1 MKNKYL
7 SKILVLLVTLFCF
20 AGQAMAGNDYYAKV
34 TANVDPSGAGTVYVD
49 NGSSDNWG
57 ATSSEGGGY
66 SGTKGNNGGTAT
78 IKIDAKANAGYKF
91 NGWTFTKGSGSF
103 ANENSTN
110 TTVTVKV
117 SNNKGQSNATA
128 YTIKASFIAVPTFY
142 FSATA
147 AVSTAGG
154 GTASVSP
161 TGTISDY
168 GDDATSTSATTKVT
182 FTATP
187 SAGYYFSHWSNNTNG
202 GTSVSEANPY
212 EATIT
217 STSKNSGSPTNTT
230 LYAVFKPL
238 PVFYF
243 AAEALVSTNST
254 GGGTASVSPTT
265 ANVAGDN
272 KNSTSAKTNV
282 TYTATP
288 ATGWRFVGWSTTN
301 NATTFEST
309 SASYSKSITS
319 TSTTSGSPT
328 KTTMYANFEKA
339 PTFYLQAVAEAD
351 PHVGGTVT
359 AKIDNNTAQSSTD
372 GVATANASKD
382 GDFNTHYKNQTFNI
396 TYTATPAANYSFEYW
411 HDGSGNK
418 IDGAGATYTLSNVAA
433 TSKDESNPT
442 VKKLYAKFSAVPTS
456 VSAEDV
462 IVGIG
467 AEGQK
472 SLVVTLLP
480 EGSVRYLTFS
490 IPADDEY
497 AFVDAATGLVT
508 GKKAG
513 QTTVTITA
521 YKDAAKTVTAC
532 SCTANIFVRDLCKTP
547 VIDFTPIGDGQ
558 TATATITSET
568 DGATIYYKVLA
579 NGGSMP
585 DDWTEYTDPITINNL
600 DKVYAYA
607 DKPAD
612 DMYGPSKETSKQYST
627 HKVAT
632 PTITV
637 SSTGAVTFDCEDE
650 PGVTY
655 YYTTNGSEPT
665 TGSSSWTKSS
675 AAITGLSN
683 ETQVKVI
690 AVKTGC
696 QNSNIATKG
705 VYYTD
710 IVDGTVYLNDY
721 EDHTWTYYAGVDASV
736 DGGNYNST
744 YLSTSGG
751 SSSKGYGPRMYS
763 PDPRNVKITYKGVG
777 LDGTLGTTVAIS
789 KTESENQM
797 IYYETIEKVQP
808 GEDADYAY
816 TVIPNPFSKRP
827 KSGSTY
833 YGFGGW
839 KVTKGWDKIK
849 RENGS
854 TATQNAVLN
863 LDEKIHFINLD
874 EGYTPNCTSADVEFE
889 ATWVEANVVT
899 QSSKPTFTGGT
910 YETNFW
916 VVNSNPAAA
925 VSLTQNM
932 TMTQM
937 TPDGGATADYTG
949 TTITRGITFNADA
962 GATPKMEWV
971 KLGES
976 TAFTAAGKNM
986 FIGRGVTNS
995 SSPNLQFHTG
1005 GGQTNQIVRV
1015 ESGKF
1020 SALLHYTAKPSS
1032 VEKQIVTFG
1041 SDYDRAKND
1050 NKKLQITGT
1059 CVYSNNVDVTTDNTK
1074 WGTIT
1079 RIKSGEFCS
1088 PLNTPSSSTQQGE
1101 ASYYYLG
1108 KETTSTKYNQGCR
1121 YLEIQGGD
1129 LMNLAG
1135 GSLSHSGDESKRTAL
1150 ALRMKGGTFHG
1161 IVFGCARGNNCNGSR
1176 SMILTGGRI
1185 MGWITS
1191 GANGTVENAGQMD
1204 GYSFIYVGGN
1214 SKVDSEGNT
1223 AVWCHSAT
1231 GNVFGAGSGID
1242 NSTDRIS
1249 GSNTMGTNVTV
1260 ADNGYVERGVYGG
1273 GSFGFCTATA
1283 NIYVTGGHVAG
1294 KNGGVANATGK
1305 NTGYDSNIQGG
1316 VYGGSCQNKGG
1327 ATNIYMTGGLVET
1340 GIYGGSNAYGN
1351 LSDGTN
1357 IVIVGGQVGT
1367 TSKTANVHGG
1377 GYGQNTVVNG
1387 NVDVAIGQYDAATG
1401 DTYGNAII
1409 YGDVYGGSAL
1419 GKVNGSATTTEKHT
1433 NVSLNAGTIHG
1444 SLYGGAL
1451 GNASTA
1457 ANVYGPVQV
1466 TVHGGSVKGEGNA
1479 IYGCNNV
1486 NGAPQSTVDVDIWN
1500 TDPAE
1505 EEGTYAIYGVFGGGN
1520 RAAYNGKPTVTV
1532 HNCDNSIEYVYGGGN
1547 AATVKGTDVLIEGGN
1562 VIGNVFG
1569 GGYGA
1574 NVNGDI
1580 SLDITGGS
1588 IINVFGGNNNSGE
1601 VTGTINIKV
1610 AQGEPNCTE
1619 KAQHTSG
1626 TGCPINITKLCG
1638 GGNMAASR
1646 VANIDIGC
1654 CDHIGTVYGGAEAAN
1669 MNGNIDLKIK
1679 AGNISTVF
1687 GGNNQSG
1694 SISGTITVTVD
1705 WDKTTYPCESSLG
1718 TVYGG
1723 GNLAEYNATNGKTTV
1738 NILNCEMTG
1747 SVFGGG
1753 KGTRPDGTGAHIV
1766 GNTYVNIGDWKSG
1779 HDVKIGGN
1787 VFGGG
1792 DEAAVEGYSTIV
1804 IRDCDTEIC
1813 GDLYGGGNAAP
1824 IYGTDI
1830 TMWGGSVKGNVFGG
1844 GNGAGEGNPGANV
1857 GYNRN
1862 NTKETDATGDA
1873 VTRIYGGHIGE
1884 LLADGTYKEG
1894 TGGTFGGSNS
1904 KGDIKHNVT
1913 LLIDQQTE
1921 IYPTA
1926 QKTAM
1931 TTAWGEPNS
1940 CELVLNEAYGAG
1952 NEADFHG
1959 NGITFNLGCIDVFNQ
1974 VYGGAKDA
1982 DLDADVHLIISSG
1995 TFNKVFGGNNKG
2007 GNLNGSIK
2015 VTIEETGCNPVIIN
2029 ELYGGGNMAAYE
2041 APTSGK
2047 AKDGVTDYTG
2057 NYPEVNVISCTHI
2070 GQVFGGGYGKSAVV
2084 TGNPIVNINQ
2094 IPGKFAN
2101 KIDADSNGT
2110 ADNDANALGSIGTV
2124 FGGGNAANVVGN
2136 TNVNIGTKTTVN
2148 LVSGSDHTGK
2158 TVKGVNISGNV
2169 YGGGNAADVT
2179 GKTNVTVGR

>member
-57 ATSSEGGGY
+57 ATSTGGDY
-66 SGTKGNNGGTAT
+66 SGTKGQNGGTVT

-91 NGWTFTKGSGSF
+91 NGWTFTSTNKGTF
-103 ANENSTN
+103 ANANSTN

-117 SNNKGQSNATA
+117 SNTKGQDYATA
-128 YTIKASFIAVPTFY
+128 YTIKASFEKLPTFY

-154 GTASVSP
+154 GTASVSSA
-161 TGTISDY
+161 TKTAY
-168 GDDATSTSATTKVT
+168 GDDTNSTSATTTVT

-187 SAGYYFSHWSNNTNG
+187 STGYYFSHWSNANG

-217 STSKNSGSPTNTT
+217 STSKDSGSPTNTT

-265 ANVAGDN
+265 ANVVGDN

-301 NATTFEST
+301 NGTSFEST

-359 AKIDNNTAQSSTD
+359 AKIDNNPAQSSTD

-396 TYTATPAANYSFEYW
+396 TYTAVPAANYSFEYW

-418 IDGAGATYTLSNVAA
+418 IDGAGATYTLSNVVA

-532 SCTANIFVRDLCKTP
+532 SCTAKIFVRDLCKTP

-568 DGATIYYKVLA
+568 EGATIYYKVLP

-585 DDWTEYTDPITINNL
+585 DDWTEYTAPITINNL

-612 DMYGPSKETSKQYST
+612 DMYGPSKETIKQYST

-655 YYTTNGSEPT
+655 YYTTNGNEPT

-696 QNSNIATKG
+696 QNSDIATKG

-721 EDHTWTYYAGVDASV
+721 EDHTWTYYAGVDPSV
-736 DGGNYNST
+736 DGGHYNST
-744 YLSTSGG
+744 YIAQGTGTKLDV
-751 SSSKGYGPRMYS
+751 RMYS
-763 PDPRNVKITYKGVG
+763 PNPRNVKITYQGNGGEVSI
-777 LDGTLGTTVAIS
+777 D
-789 KTESENQM
+789 EDENEFV
-797 IYYETIEKVQP
+797 YYETIEKVNN
-808 GEDADYAY
+808 AY
-816 TVIPNPFSKRP
+816 KYQVISNPFSKRP
-827 KSGSTY
+827 KIDGKIQ
-833 YGFGGW
+833 GFGGW
-839 KVTKGWDKIK
+839 KLKSITKDASIGYEVD
-849 RENGS
+849 
-854 TATQNAVLN
+854 ATLP
-863 LDEKIHFINLD
+863 LDEELTLTLPDAGVN
-874 EGYTPNCTSADVEFE
+874 GTSAEIVFE
-889 ATWVEANVVT
+889 ATWVDATIVKNQT
-899 QSSKPTFTGGT
+899 SGLNSNGT
-910 YETNFW
+910 YETNLI
-916 VVNSNPAAA
+916 V
-925 VSLTQNM
+925 LTQNYSNSISPSSPCTIM
-932 TMTQM
+932 MVE
-937 TPDGGATADYTG
+937 PDGTADYRGSTLTG
-949 TTITRGITFNADA
+949 GITPVA
-962 GATPKMEWV
+962 GAGNKTKIEFAKWNPS
-971 KLGES
+971 GNINPQGRN
-976 TAFTAAGKNM
+976 FT
-986 FIGRGVTNS
+986 IGRGVTISGNS
-995 SSPNLQFHTG
+995 RTLYGTSTNT
-1005 GGQTNQIVRV
+1005 TVNQILKV
-1015 ESGKF
+1015 ESGTYSGF
-1020 SALLHYTAKPSS
+1020 TNYGTGLSS
-1032 VEKQIVTFG
+1032 GYITKQWVTFG
-1041 SDYDRAKND
+1041 CDYDRAKND
-1050 NKKLQITGT
+1050 NSKLNITGAMY
-1059 CVYSNNVDVTTDNTK
+1059 VSNSNNVNASSGQEVC
-1074 WGTIT
+1074 
-1079 RIKSGEFCS
+1079 RVYSKSGRFVS
-1088 PLNTPSSSTQQGE
+1088 GQNVSSAAAEQ
-1101 ASYYYLG
+1101 SYYFG
-1108 KETTSTKYNQGCR
+1108 FSGNKEDEGYK
-1121 YLEIQGGD
+1121 YLEIQGGEWC
-1129 LMNLAG
+1129 NIAG
-1135 GSLSHSGDESKRTAL
+1135 GMGTSNNKNDPCTII
-1150 ALRMKGGTFHG
+1150 RMKGGLVRGSIYGAAQFSGATG
-1161 IVFGCARGNNCNGSR
+1161 TRLMVF
-1176 SMILTGGRI
+1176 TGGTVK
-1185 MGWITS
+1185 GWIAG
-1191 GANGTVENAGQMD
+1191 GANGTQSD
-1204 GYSFIYVGGN
+1204 GGLLTGSSYVYVGGN
-1214 SKVDSEGNT
+1214 TQVNSNGSTTLINRG
-1223 AVWCHSAT
+1223 AA
-1231 GNVFGAGSGID
+1231 GNVFGAGCGWTATSDAGKV
-1242 NSTDRIS
+1242 SE
-1249 GSNTMGTNVTV
+1249 GTNVVV
-1260 ADNGYVERGVYGG
+1260 ADNAYVERGVYGG
-1273 GSFGFCTATA
+1273 GSFGYCATDKTSYL
-1283 NIYVTGGHVAG
+1283 YVTGGHVAG
-1294 KNGGVANATGK
+1294 KVGGVGTANSNSASYSADIIGGVFGGASKNNGGTVNL
-1305 NTGYDSNIQGG
+1305 
-1316 VYGGSCQNKGG
+1316 
-1327 ATNIYMTGGLVET
+1327 YMTGGLVES
-1340 GIYGGSNAYGN
+1340 GVFGGSNASGT
-1351 LSDGTN
+1351 LSGSVTMQIN
-1357 IVIVGGQVGT
+1357 GGQVGT
-1367 TSKTANVHGG
+1367 EDVPANIHGG

-1387 NVDVAIGQYDAATG
+1387 NVDFAIGRYDAATG

-1419 GKVNGSATTTEKHT
+1419 GSVNGTTATTTYHT
-1433 NVSLNAGTIHG
+1433 NVSLNGGTIHG

-1451 GNASTA
+1451 GNATTA

-1520 RAAYNGKPTVTV
+1520 RAAYNGKPTVAV

-1547 AATVKGTDVLIEGGN
+1547 AATVTGTDVLIEGGN

-1574 NVNGDI
+1574 NVNGNI
-1580 SLDITGGS
+1580 SLNITGGS
-1588 IINVFGGNNNSGE
+1588 IINVFGGNNNSGT
-1601 VTGTINIKV
+1601 VTGKIDIKV
-1610 AQGEPNCTE
+1610 AQGEPNCEE

-1638 GGNMAASR
+1638 GGNMAASKI
-1646 VANIDIGC
+1646 ANIDIGC

-1679 AGNISTVF
+1679 AGNIGTVF

-1694 SISGTITVTVD
+1694 SISGTITVTVE

-1884 LLADGTYKEG
+1884 TLSDGTYKEG

-1904 KGDIKHNVT
+1904 KGDIKRNVS
-1913 LLIDQQTE
+1913 LAIDQQTE

-1931 TTAWGEPNS
+1931 TETWGEPNS

-2070 GQVFGGGYGKSAVV
+2070 GQVFGGGYGKSATV
-2084 TGNPIVNINQ
+2084 TGNPVVNINQ
-2094 IPGKFAN
+2094 IPGKYAN
-2101 KIDADSNGT
+2101 KIDADANGT

-2124 FGGGNAANVVGN
+2124 FGGGNAADVDGN
-2136 TNVNIGTKTTVN
+2136 TIVNIGTKTTVN
-2148 LVSGSDHTGK
+2148 LVSGTDHADK
-2158 TVKGVNISGNV
+2158 TVKGVNITGNV
-2169 YGGGNAADVT
+2169 YGGCNAADVT
-2179 GKTNVTVGR
+2179 GKTNVTVGK

>member
-1 MKNKYL
+1 MNTSVFKR
-7 SKILVLLVTLFCF
+7 ILFFSIIMCCVVGKALADNHT
-20 AGQAMAGNDYYAKV
+20 YYAKMTV
-34 TANVDPSGAGTVYVD
+34 AKSSKNTGEGTVYVT
-49 NGSSDNWG
+49 NSSSS
-57 ATSSEGGGY
+57 TS
-66 SGTKGNNGGTAT
+66 GGTFITNSRTDNASVQFYLF
-78 IKIDAKANAGYKF
+78 AKANTGSEFLGWSNNSAGD
-91 NGWTFTKGSGSF
+91 
-103 ANENSTN
+103 ENNIIEKSN
-110 TTVTVKV
+110 TSPWNISVTSSSESSNDPTDGGTRYAVFKALDKYYFKV
-117 SNNKGQSNATA
+117 SA
-128 YTIKASFIAVPTFY
+128 IP
-142 FSATA
+142 
-147 AVSTAGG
+147 STG
-154 GTASVSP
+154 GTASAVL
-161 TGTISDY
+161 TGMDNGNNTDAGWKY
-168 GDDATSTSATTKVT
+168 GQHWNSTSATASAT

-187 SAGYYFSHWSNNTNG
+187 STGYYFSHWSKTEG

-217 STSKNSGSPTNTT
+217 STSKDSGSPTNTT

-254 GGGTASVSPTT
+254 GGGTASVSPAT
-265 ANVAGDN
+265 ANVVGDN

-301 NATTFEST
+301 NGTSFEST

-319 TSTTSGSPT
+319 TSTASASPA
-328 KTTMYANFEKA
+328 KTTLYANFEKA

-359 AKIDNNTAQSSTD
+359 AKIDNNPAQSSTD
-372 GVATANASKD
+372 GVATAKASKD

-396 TYTATPAANYSFEYW
+396 TYTAVPAANYSFEYW

-418 IDGAGATYTLSNVAA
+418 IDSAGATYTLSNVAA

-568 DGATIYYKVLA
+568 EGATIYYKVLA

-585 DDWTEYTDPITINNL
+585 DDWTEYTAPITINNL

-675 AAITGLSN
+675 AAITGLSS

-696 QNSNIATKG
+696 QNSDIATKG

-736 DGGNYNST
+736 DGGHYNST
-744 YLSTSGG
+744 YIAQGTGTKLDV
-751 SSSKGYGPRMYS
+751 RMYS
-763 PDPRNVKITYKGVG
+763 PNPRNVKITYQGNGGEV
-777 LDGTLGTTVAIS
+777 S
-789 KTESENQM
+789 RTEDENEFV
-797 IYYETIEKVQP
+797 YYETIEKVNN
-808 GEDADYAY
+808 AY
-816 TVIPNPFSKRP
+816 KYQVISNPFSKRP
-827 KSGSTY
+827 TGK
-833 YGFGGW
+833 GFGGW
-839 KVTKGWDKIK
+839 KLKSITTGASIGYAVNTTLPLDQELTLTLPDAGV
-849 RENGS
+849 NG
-854 TATQNAVLN
+854 
-863 LDEKIHFINLD
+863 
-874 EGYTPNCTSADVEFE
+874 TSAEIVFE
-889 ATWVEANVVT
+889 ATWVDATIVKDQT
-899 QSSKPTFTGGT
+899 SGLSSSGT
-910 YETNFW
+910 YETNLI
-916 VVNSNPAAA
+916 VLTKDYSNNIAPDYPCTIMM
-925 VSLTQNM
+925 VE
-932 TMTQM
+932 
-937 TPDGGATADYTG
+937 PDGSSDYRTKTFTG
-949 TTITRGITFNADA
+949 NITPANLHDTGKTTKIEFAHWKPGNNINPQGRN
-962 GATPKMEWV
+962 
-971 KLGES
+971 
-976 TAFTAAGKNM
+976 FT
-986 FIGRGVTNS
+986 IGRGMVMDGTARTLYGTN
-995 SSPNLQFHTG
+995 
-1005 GGQTNQIVRV
+1005 TNATINHVLKV
-1015 ESGKF
+1015 ESGKYSGF
-1020 SALLHYTAKPSS
+1020 YNYGTDISS
-1032 VEKQIVTFG
+1032 GYLTKQWVTFG
-1041 SDYDRAKND
+1041 SDYDRAKGD
-1050 NKKLQITGT
+1050 NSKLEITGT
-1059 CVYSNNVDVTTDNTK
+1059 MYITSSKDVHASSGQEVCRVYS
-1074 WGTIT
+1074 
-1079 RIKSGEFCS
+1079 KSGKFVS
-1088 PLNTPSSSTQQGE
+1088 GQNVSSAAAEQ
-1101 ASYYYLG
+1101 SYYFG
-1108 KETTSTKYNQGCR
+1108 FSNKEADEGYK
-1121 YLEIQGGD
+1121 YLEIQGGEWC
-1129 LMNLAG
+1129 NIAG
-1135 GSLSHSGDESKRTAL
+1135 GMGTSNNKNDPCTII
-1150 ALRMKGGTFHG
+1150 RMKGGLVRGSIYGAAQYAGATG
-1161 IVFGCARGNNCNGSR
+1161 TRLMVF
-1176 SMILTGGRI
+1176 TGGTVK
-1185 MGWITS
+1185 GWIAG
-1191 GANGTVENAGQMD
+1191 GANGTQSD
-1204 GYSFIYVGGN
+1204 GGLLTGSSYVYVGGN
-1214 SKVDSEGNT
+1214 TQVNSNGSTTLINRGV
-1223 AVWCHSAT
+1223 A
-1231 GNVFGAGSGID
+1231 GNVFGAGCGWTATSDAGKV
-1242 NSTDRIS
+1242 SE
-1249 GSNTMGTNVTV
+1249 GTNVVV
-1260 ADNGYVERGVYGG
+1260 ADNAYVERGVYGG
-1273 GSFGFCTATA
+1273 GSFGYCATDKTSYL
-1283 NIYVTGGHVAG
+1283 YVTGGHVAG
-1294 KNGGVANATGK
+1294 KVGGVGTAN
-1305 NTGYDSNIQGG
+1305 SNSASYSADIIGG
-1316 VYGGSCQNKGG
+1316 VFGGASKNKGG
-1327 ATNIYMTGGLVET
+1327 TVNLYMTGGLVES
-1340 GIYGGSNAYGN
+1340 GVFGGSNASGT
-1351 LSDGTN
+1351 LSGSVTMQIN
-1357 IVIVGGQVGT
+1357 GGQVGT
-1367 TSKTANVHGG
+1367 EDVPANIHGG

-1387 NVDVAIGQYDAATG
+1387 NVDFAIGRYDAATG

-1419 GKVNGSATTTEKHT
+1419 GSVNGTTATTTYHT
-1433 NVSLNAGTIHG
+1433 NVSLNGGTIHG

-1547 AATVKGTDVLIEGGN
+1547 AATVTGTDVLIEGGN

-1580 SLDITGGS
+1580 SLNITGGS
-1588 IINVFGGNNNSGE
+1588 IVNVFGGNNNSGT
-1601 VTGTINIKV
+1601 VTGKIDIKV
-1610 AQGEPNCTE
+1610 AQGEPNCKE

-1626 TGCPINITKLCG
+1626 TGCPVNITKLCG
-1638 GGNMAASR
+1638 GGNMAASKI
-1646 VANIDIGC
+1646 ANIDIGC

-1679 AGNISTVF
+1679 AGNIGTVF

-1694 SISGTITVTVD
+1694 SISGTITVTVE

-1766 GNTYVNIGDWKSG
+1766 GNTYVNIGDWKTG

-2070 GQVFGGGYGKSAVV
+2070 GQVFGGGYGKSATV
-2084 TGNPIVNINQ
+2084 TGNPVVNINQ
-2094 IPGKFAN
+2094 IPGKYAN
-2101 KIDADSNGT
+2101 KIDADANGT

-2124 FGGGNAANVVGN
+2124 FGGGNAADVDGN
-2136 TNVNIGTKTTVN
+2136 TIVNIGTKTTVN
-2148 LVSGSDHTGK
+2148 LVSGTDHADK
-2158 TVKGVNISGNV
+2158 TVKGANIKGNV

-2179 GKTNVTVGR
+2179 GKTNVTVGK

>member
-1 MKNKYL
+1 MNTSVFKR
-7 SKILVLLVTLFCF
+7 ILIFSIIMCCVVVKAL
-20 AGQAMAGNDYYAKV
+20 ANNYYASM
-34 TANVDPSGAGTVYVD
+34 TAKISSSSPTGAGTVYVNDKTGKQTESTTTSGGSVSFTLKATANTGYEFINWSDTDGGTSTSTD
-49 NGSSDNWG
+49 NPWKTKVNA
-57 ATSSEGGGY
+57 ATNAD
-66 SGTKGNNGGTAT
+66 GTKDYVRYAVF
-78 IKIDAKANAGYKF
+78 KALDKYYF
-91 NGWTFTKGSGSF
+91 
-103 ANENSTN
+103 
-110 TTVTVKV
+110 KV
-117 SNNKGQSNATA
+117 SA
-128 YTIKASFIAVPTFY
+128 IP
-142 FSATA
+142 
-147 AVSTAGG
+147 STG
-154 GTASVSP
+154 GTASAVL
-161 TGTISDY
+161 TGMDNGNNTDTGWKY
-168 GDDATSTSATTKVT
+168 GDHWNSTSATASAT

-187 SAGYYFSHWSNNTNG
+187 STGYYFSHWSNIDG

-217 STSKNSGSPTNTT
+217 STSKDSGSPTNTT
-230 LYAVFKPL
+230 LYAVFNPL

-243 AAEALVSTNST
+243 AAEALVSTNYT
-254 GGGTASVSPTT
+254 GGGTASVSPAT
-265 ANVAGDN
+265 ANVVGDN

-319 TSTTSGSPT
+319 TSTASDSPA
-328 KTTMYANFEKA
+328 KTTLYANFEKA

-372 GVATANASKD
+372 GVATAKASKD

-396 TYTATPAANYSFEYW
+396 TYTAVPAANYSFEYW

-532 SCTANIFVRDLCKTP
+532 SCTAKIFVRDLCKTP
-547 VIDFTPIGDGQ
+547 VIDFTPIGEGQ

-568 DGATIYYKVLA
+568 EGATIYYKVLP

-585 DDWTEYTDPITINNL
+585 DDWTEYTTPITINNL

-696 QNSNIATKG
+696 QNSDIATKG

-736 DGGNYNST
+736 DGGHYNNT
-744 YLSTSGG
+744 YIAQGTGTKLDV
-751 SSSKGYGPRMYS
+751 RMYS
-763 PDPRNVKITYKGVG
+763 PNPRNVKITYQGNGGEV
-777 LDGTLGTTVAIS
+777 S
-789 KTESENQM
+789 RTEDENEFV
-797 IYYETIEKVQP
+797 YYETIEKVNN
-808 GEDADYAY
+808 AY
-816 TVIPNPFSKRP
+816 KYQVISNPFSKRP
-827 KSGSTY
+827 TGK
-833 YGFGGW
+833 GFGGW
-839 KVTKGWDKIK
+839 KLKSITTGASIGYEVNATLPLDK
-849 RENGS
+849 ELTLTLPDAGVNG
-854 TATQNAVLN
+854 
-863 LDEKIHFINLD
+863 
-874 EGYTPNCTSADVEFE
+874 TSAEIVFE
-889 ATWVEANVVT
+889 ATWVDATIVKDQTSGLN
-899 QSSKPTFTGGT
+899 SNGT
-910 YETNFW
+910 YETNLI
-916 VVNSNPAAA
+916 VLTTDYSNNIAPDYPCTIMM
-925 VSLTQNM
+925 VE
-932 TMTQM
+932 
-937 TPDGGATADYTG
+937 PDGSSDYRTKTFSGYITPANLHDTG
-949 TTITRGITFNADA
+949 KTTKIEFAHWKPGNNGINPQ
-962 GATPKMEWV
+962 GRN
-971 KLGES
+971 
-976 TAFTAAGKNM
+976 FT
-986 FIGRGVTNS
+986 IGRGMVMDGTARTLYGTN
-995 SSPNLQFHTG
+995 
-1005 GGQTNQIVRV
+1005 TNATINHVLKV
-1015 ESGKF
+1015 ESGKYSGF
-1020 SALLHYTAKPSS
+1020 YNYGTDISS
-1032 VEKQIVTFG
+1032 GNLTKQWVTFG
-1041 SDYDRAKND
+1041 CDYDRANNGD
-1050 NKKLQITGT
+1050 NSKLDITGT
-1059 CVYSNNVDVTTDNTK
+1059 MYVSKSVDVKASSGQEVCRVYS
-1074 WGTIT
+1074 
-1079 RIKSGEFCS
+1079 KSGRFVS
-1088 PLNTPSSSTQQGE
+1088 GQSVSSAAAEQ
-1101 ASYYYLG
+1101 SYYFG
-1108 KETTSTKYNQGCR
+1108 FSGNKEDEGYK
-1121 YLEIQGGD
+1121 YLEIQGGEWC
-1129 LMNLAG
+1129 NIAG
-1135 GSLSHSGDESKRTAL
+1135 GMGTSNNKNDPCTII
-1150 ALRMKGGTFHG
+1150 RMKGGLVRGSIYGAAQFSGATG
-1161 IVFGCARGNNCNGSR
+1161 TRLMVF
-1176 SMILTGGRI
+1176 TGGTVK
-1185 MGWITS
+1185 GWIAG
-1191 GANGTVENAGQMD
+1191 GANGTQSD
-1204 GYSFIYVGGN
+1204 GGLLTGSSYVYVGGN
-1214 SKVDSEGNT
+1214 TQVNSNGSTTLINRGV
-1223 AVWCHSAT
+1223 A
-1231 GNVFGAGSGID
+1231 GNVFGAGCGWTATSDAGKV
-1242 NSTDRIS
+1242 SE
-1249 GSNTMGTNVTV
+1249 GTNVVV
-1260 ADNGYVERGVYGG
+1260 ADNAYVERGVYGG
-1273 GSFGFCTATA
+1273 GSFGYCATDKTSYL
-1283 NIYVTGGHVAG
+1283 YVTGGHVAG
-1294 KNGGVANATGK
+1294 KVGGVGTAN
-1305 NTGYDSNIQGG
+1305 SNSASYSADIIGG
-1316 VYGGSCQNKGG
+1316 VFGGASKNKGG
-1327 ATNIYMTGGLVET
+1327 TVNLYMTGGLVES
-1340 GIYGGSNAYGN
+1340 GVFGGSNASGT
-1351 LSDGTN
+1351 LSGSVTMQIN
-1357 IVIVGGQVGT
+1357 GGQVGT
-1367 TSKTANVHGG
+1367 EDVPANIHGG

-1387 NVDVAIGQYDAATG
+1387 NVDFAIGRYDAATG

-1419 GKVNGSATTTEKHT
+1419 GSVNGTTATTTYHT
-1433 NVSLNAGTIHG
+1433 NVSLNGGTIHG

-1451 GNASTA
+1451 GNATTP

-1486 NGAPQSTVDVDIWN
+1486 NGAPQSTVHVDIWN

-1547 AATVKGTDVLIEGGN
+1547 AATVTGTDVLIEGGN

-1580 SLDITGGS
+1580 SLNITGGS
-1588 IINVFGGNNNSGE
+1588 IINVFGGNNNSGT
-1601 VTGTINIKV
+1601 VTGKIDIKV

-1619 KAQHTSG
+1619 KAQHTSS

-1638 GGNMAASR
+1638 GGNMAASKI
-1646 VANIDIGC
+1646 ANIDIGC

-1679 AGNISTVF
+1679 AGNIGTVF

-1694 SISGTITVTVD
+1694 SISGTITVTVE

-1723 GNLAEYNATNGKTTV
+1723 GNLAEYNVTNGKTTV

-1766 GNTYVNIGDWKSG
+1766 GNTYVNIGDWKTG

-1792 DEAAVEGYSTIV
+1792 DEAAVEGNSTIV

-1862 NTKETDATGDA
+1862 NTKETDAVGDA

-1884 LLADGTYKEG
+1884 TLSDGTYKEG

-1931 TTAWGEPNS
+1931 TEAWGEPNS

-2070 GQVFGGGYGKSAVV
+2070 GQVFGGGYGKSATV
-2084 TGNPIVNINQ
+2084 TGNPVVNINQ
-2094 IPGKFAN
+2094 IPGKHAN
-2101 KIDADSNGT
+2101 KIDADANGT

-2124 FGGGNAANVVGN
+2124 FGGGNAADVDGN
-2136 TNVNIGTKTTVN
+2136 TIVNIGTKTTVN
-2148 LVSGSDHTGK
+2148 LVSGTDHADK
-2158 TVKGVNISGNV
+2158 TVKGVNITGNV

-2179 GKTNVTVGR
+2179 GKTNVTVGK

>member
-1 MKNKYL
+1 MKNKYITKAL
-7 SKILVLLVTLFCF
+7 FIAICFFHFQFLLAGNTSYSITVNVSHTPSGSGKVYVAQNNNVPAQNQYKDSNSSTASGKTKTAISIDFYLFAKPEKGYEF
-20 AGQAMAGNDYYAKV
+20 AGWNQNANSETYESTTAEGFKVNIYGSNPSQANQTK
-34 TANVDPSGAGTVYVD
+34 NYV
-49 NGSSDNWG
+49 
-57 ATSSEGGGY
+57 AHF
-66 SGTKGNNGGTAT
+66 KRL
-78 IKIDAKANAGYKF
+78 
-91 NGWTFTKGSGSF
+91 
-103 ANENSTN
+103 
-110 TTVTVKV
+110 
-117 SNNKGQSNATA
+117 
-128 YTIKASFIAVPTFY
+128 PPFY

-168 GDDATSTSATTKVT
+168 GDDATSTSATTTVT

-187 SAGYYFSHWSNNTNG
+187 SAGYYFSHWSNTNG

-217 STSKNSGSPTNTT
+217 STSKDSGNPTNTT

-265 ANVAGDN
+265 ANVVGDN

-328 KTTMYANFEKA
+328 KTTLYANFEKA

-396 TYTATPAANYSFEYW
+396 TYTAVPAANYSFEYW

-442 VKKLYAKFSAVPTS
+442 VKKLYAKFSAIPTS

-585 DDWTEYTDPITINNL
+585 DDWTEYTAPITINNL

-665 TGSSSWTKSS
+665 TSSSSWTKSS

-736 DGGNYNST
+736 DDGHYNTT
-744 YLSTSGG
+744 YLN
-751 SSSKGYGPRMYS
+751 KMYS
-763 PDPRNVKITYKGVG
+763 PDPRNVKITYKGVDLNG
-777 LDGTLGTTVAIS
+777 NLSTSVAIS
-789 KTESENQM
+789 GVSGENQNVM
-797 IYYETIEKVQP
+797 VYYKTIEKTQI
-808 GEDADYAY
+808 GETGDYAY
-816 TVIPNPFSKRP
+816 HVIPNPFSKRP
-827 KSGSTY
+827 KSGNDY
-833 YGFGGW
+833 YGFAGW
-839 KVTKGWDKIK
+839 KVTKGWANIK
-849 RENGS
+849 RENGA

-863 LDEKIHFINLD
+863 LDETIHFIGLD
-874 EGYTPNCTSADVEFE
+874 KDVDGNDYTPNCTSAEIEFE
-889 ATWVEANVVT
+889 ATWAKANVVV
-899 QSSKPTFTGGT
+899 SGSKPNFTEGT

-916 VVNSNPAAA
+916 VLSSNPGSA
-925 VSLTQNM
+925 VTLNQNM
-932 TMTQM
+932 TFTQM
-937 TPDGGATADYTG
+937 TPDGGATHDYRNDFTMSQ
-949 TTITRGITFNADA
+949 GISFSHGD
-962 GATPKMEWV
+962 GVTPKIEWM
-971 KLGES
+971 KRNNG
-976 TAFTAAGKNM
+976 TRFNPNGKNL
-986 FIGRGVTNS
+986 FIGRGVTNQTTS
-995 SSPNLQFHTG
+995 SFYGSYANTDDV
-1005 GGQTNQIVRV
+1005 NQVVRV
-1015 ESGKF
+1015 ESGNFEK
-1020 SALLHYTAKPSS
+1020 AYHYNTTPRSLT
-1032 VEKQIVTFG
+1032 KQIIIWG
-1041 SDYDRAKND
+1041 CDYDRAKGINTNLTIGEAMCDD
-1050 NKKLQITGT
+1050 NSDI
-1059 CVYSNNVDVTTDNTK
+1059 TTDESK
-1074 WGTIT
+1074 YISLIY
-1079 RIKSGEFCS
+1079 IKSGRFAPDGNDTDGGS
-1088 PLNTPSSSTQQGE
+1088 NLYYVGRKSATNNMKPRQG
-1101 ASYYYLG
+1101 L
-1108 KETTSTKYNQGCR
+1108 R
-1121 YLEIQGGD
+1121 YMEIQGGE
-1129 LMNLAG
+1129 LRNIAG
-1135 GSLSHSGDESKRTAL
+1135 ASTDHQNQRETIAFRM
-1150 ALRMKGGTFHG
+1150 RMKGGTIHG
-1161 IVFGCARGNNCNGSR
+1161 MAFGCARGNPSYGSR
-1176 SMILTGGRI
+1176 AFILTGGNVK
-1185 MGWITS
+1185 GWLTPGS
-1191 GANGTVENAGQMD
+1191 NGNNASLT
-1204 GYSFIYVGGN
+1204 GYLYGRTYLYAGGNSRVDSKGNTTRLNRSVGGN
-1214 SKVDSEGNT
+1214 L
-1223 AVWCHSAT
+1223 
-1231 GNVFGAGSGID
+1231 FGAGCGYDSEKTIGGCEL
-1242 NSTDRIS
+1242 
-1249 GSNTMGTNVTV
+1249 GSNVVV
-1260 ADNGYVERGVYGG
+1260 ADDTYIERGVYAG
-1273 GSFGFCTATA
+1273 GSFGYSDGISY
-1283 NIYVTGGHVAG
+1283 IYITGGHVAG
-1294 KNGGVANATGK
+1294 FSGGISSDGT
-1305 NTGYDSNIQGG
+1305 TYSPDIQGG
-1316 VYGGSCQNKGG
+1316 VYGGSCQNKG
-1327 ATNIYMTGGLVET
+1327 NSVNVIMTGGRVDT
-1340 GIYGGSNAYGN
+1340 GIYGGSNRKGTMSGY
-1351 LSDGTN
+1351 TN
-1357 IVIVGGQVGT
+1357 ILITGGTVNG
-1367 TSKTANVHGG
+1367 NVHGG
-1377 GYGQNTVVNG
+1377 GFGENTAVNG
-1387 NVDVAIGQYDAATG
+1387 NVDVTLGIRDATTG
-1401 DTYGNAII
+1401 ETSGNAVIN
-1409 YGDVYGGSAL
+1409 GDVYGGSAL
-1419 GKVNGSATTTEKHT
+1419 GIVNDAASDYTHVT
-1433 NVSLNAGTIHG
+1433 LNAGTING

-1638 GGNMAASR
+1638 GGNMAASKI
-1646 VANIDIGC
+1646 ANIDIGC

-1679 AGNISTVF
+1679 AGNIGTVF

-1694 SISGTITVTVD
+1694 SISGTITVTVE

-1884 LLADGTYKEG
+1884 TLSDGTYKEG

-2110 ADNDANALGSIGTV
+2110 ADNDANALGTIGTV

-2136 TNVNIGTKTTVN
+2136 TNVNIGTKTNVN
-2148 LVSGSDHTGK
+2148 LVSGSDHTDK

-2179 GKTNVTVGR
+2179 GKTNVTVGK

>member
-66 SGTKGNNGGTAT
+66 SGTKGQNGGTVT

-91 NGWTFTKGSGSF
+91 NGWTFKNGSGSF
-103 ANENSTN
+103 ANANSTN

-117 SNNKGQSNATA
+117 SNNKGQDYATA
-128 YTIKASFIAVPTFY
+128 YTIKASFKQLPAFY

-147 AVSTAGG
+147 AVSAAGG
-154 GTASVSP
+154 GTASVSSA
-161 TGTISDY
+161 TKTAY
-168 GDDATSTSATTKVT
+168 GDDTNSTSATTTVT

-187 SAGYYFSHWSNNTNG
+187 STGYYFSHWSNTNG

-217 STSKNSGSPTNTT
+217 STSKDSGSPTNTT

-254 GGGTASVSPTT
+254 GGGTASVSPAT
-265 ANVAGDN
+265 ANVVGDN

-359 AKIDNNTAQSSTD
+359 AKIDNNPAQSSTD

-396 TYTATPAANYSFEYW
+396 TYTAVPAANYSFEYW

-547 VIDFTPIGDGQ
+547 VIDFTPIGEGQ

-568 DGATIYYKVLA
+568 EGATIYYKVLP

-585 DDWTEYTDPITINNL
+585 DDWTEYTTPITINNL

-696 QNSNIATKG
+696 QNSDIATKG

-736 DGGNYNST
+736 DGGHYNNT
-744 YLSTSGG
+744 YIAQGTGTKLDV
-751 SSSKGYGPRMYS
+751 RMYS
-763 PDPRNVKITYKGVG
+763 PNPRNVKITYQGNGGEVSI
-777 LDGTLGTTVAIS
+777 D
-789 KTESENQM
+789 EHENEFV
-797 IYYETIEKVQP
+797 YYETIEKVNN
-808 GEDADYAY
+808 AY
-816 TVIPNPFSKRP
+816 KYQVISNPFSKRP
-827 KSGSTY
+827 TGK
-833 YGFGGW
+833 GFGGW
-839 KVTKGWDKIK
+839 KLTSITTDASIGYDVNAILPLDQELTLTLPDAGV
-849 RENGS
+849 NG
-854 TATQNAVLN
+854 
-863 LDEKIHFINLD
+863 
-874 EGYTPNCTSADVEFE
+874 TSAEIVFE
-889 ATWVEANVVT
+889 ATWVDATIVKNQT
-899 QSSKPTFTGGT
+899 SGLNSNGT
-910 YETNFW
+910 YETNLI
-916 VVNSNPAAA
+916 V
-925 VSLTQNM
+925 LTQIYSNSISPSSPCTIM
-932 TMTQM
+932 MVE
-937 TPDGGATADYTG
+937 PDGSADYRSSSFSGSITPANLHDTG
-949 TTITRGITFNADA
+949 KTTKIEFAHWKPGSNIDPQGRN
-962 GATPKMEWV
+962 
-971 KLGES
+971 
-976 TAFTAAGKNM
+976 FT
-986 FIGRGVTNS
+986 IGRGMVMDGTARYLYGNATAGS
-995 SSPNLQFHTG
+995 NV
-1005 GGQTNQIVRV
+1005 NQVLKV

-1020 SALLHYTAKPSS
+1020 SGFDNYGAAPSS
-1032 VEKQIVTFG
+1032 ITKQWVTFG
-1041 SDYDRAKND
+1041 CDYDRANNGD
-1050 NKKLQITGT
+1050 NSKLNITGAMNVSDGVDVKASSGQEV
-1059 CVYSNNVDVTTDNTK
+1059 CRVYS
-1074 WGTIT
+1074 
-1079 RIKSGEFCS
+1079 KSGKFVS
-1088 PLNTPSSSTQQGE
+1088 GQNVSSAAAEQ
-1101 ASYYYLG
+1101 SYYFG
-1108 KETTSTKYNQGCR
+1108 FSNKEADEGYK
-1121 YLEIQGGD
+1121 YLEIQGGEWC
-1129 LMNLAG
+1129 NIAG
-1135 GSLSHSGDESKRTAL
+1135 GMGTSNNKNDPCTII
-1150 ALRMKGGTFHG
+1150 RMKGGLVRGSIYGAAQYAGATG
-1161 IVFGCARGNNCNGSR
+1161 TRLMVF
-1176 SMILTGGRI
+1176 TGGTVK
-1185 MGWITS
+1185 GWIAG
-1191 GANGTVENAGQMD
+1191 GANGTKDTGGLLTGSSYV
-1204 GYSFIYVGGN
+1204 YVGGN
-1214 SKVDSEGNT
+1214 TQVNSNGSTTLINRG
-1223 AVWCHSAT
+1223 AA
-1231 GNVFGAGSGID
+1231 GNVFGAGCGWTATSDAGKV
-1242 NSTDRIS
+1242 SE
-1249 GSNTMGTNVTV
+1249 GTNVVV
-1260 ADNGYVERGVYGG
+1260 ADNAYVERGVYGG
-1273 GSFGFCTATA
+1273 GSFGYCATDKTSYL
-1283 NIYVTGGHVAG
+1283 YVTGGHVAG
-1294 KNGGVANATGK
+1294 KVGGVGTANSNSASYSADIIGGVFGGASKNNGGTVNL
-1305 NTGYDSNIQGG
+1305 
-1316 VYGGSCQNKGG
+1316 
-1327 ATNIYMTGGLVET
+1327 YMTGGLVES
-1340 GIYGGSNAYGN
+1340 GVFGGSNASGTLYGSVAMQIN
-1351 LSDGTN
+1351 
-1357 IVIVGGQVGT
+1357 GGQVGT
-1367 TSKTANVHGG
+1367 EKVPANIHGG

-1387 NVDVAIGQYDAATG
+1387 NVEFAIGRYDAATG

-1419 GKVNGSATTTEKHT
+1419 GSVNGTTATTTYHT
-1433 NVSLNAGTIHG
+1433 NVSLNGGTIHG

-1547 AATVKGTDVLIEGGN
+1547 AATVTGTDVLIEGGN

-1574 NVNGDI
+1574 NVNGNI
-1580 SLDITGGS
+1580 SLNITGGS
-1588 IINVFGGNNNSGE
+1588 IINVFGGNNNSGT
-1601 VTGTINIKV
+1601 VTGKIDIKV
-1610 AQGEPNCTE
+1610 AQGEPNCKE
-1619 KAQHTSG
+1619 KALHTSG
-1626 TGCPINITKLCG
+1626 TGCPVNITKLCG
-1638 GGNMAASR
+1638 GGNMAASKI
-1646 VANIDIGC
+1646 ANIDIGC

-1679 AGNISTVF
+1679 AGNIGTVF

-1694 SISGTITVTVD
+1694 SISGTITVTVE

-1766 GNTYVNIGDWKSG
+1766 GNTYVNIGDWKTG

-1862 NTKETDATGDA
+1862 NTKETDAVGDA

-1884 LLADGTYKEG
+1884 TLSDGTYKEG

-1904 KGDIKHNVT
+1904 KGDIKHNVS
-1913 LLIDQQTE
+1913 LAIDQQTE

-1931 TTAWGEPNS
+1931 TEAWGEPNS

-2015 VTIEETGCNPVIIN
+2015 VTIEETGCNPIIIN

-2070 GQVFGGGYGKSAVV
+2070 GQVFGGGYGKSATV
-2084 TGNPIVNINQ
+2084 TGNPVVNINQ
-2094 IPGKFAN
+2094 IPGKYAN
-2101 KIDADSNGT
+2101 KIDADANGT

-2124 FGGGNAANVVGN
+2124 FGGGNAADVDGN
-2136 TNVNIGTKTTVN
+2136 TIVNIGTKTTVN
-2148 LVSGSDHTGK
+2148 LVSGTDHADK
-2158 TVKGVNISGNV
+2158 TVKGVNITGNV

-2179 GKTNVTVGR
+2179 GKTNVTVGK